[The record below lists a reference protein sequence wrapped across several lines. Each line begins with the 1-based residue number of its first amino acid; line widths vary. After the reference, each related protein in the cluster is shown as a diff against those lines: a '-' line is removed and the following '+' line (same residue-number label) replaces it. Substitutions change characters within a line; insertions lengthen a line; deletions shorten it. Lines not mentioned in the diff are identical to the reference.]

1 MHQTRKHPHSNHR
14 TRAALALEV
23 GGGAPFLSTP
33 HFGSRRAR
41 TVQSWLFSISFP
53 PLGRL
58 RSAAATL
65 SLARRLGR
73 GSRASRPLRP
83 KMEALHLHPAPQAAA
98 DEAAMHGAG
107 PMQARFSP
115 YDYNGGSVHAP
126 GRAKALPLTGKKS
139 CRCSL
144 WPFPVTH
151 ALAVC
156 LTLRVPF
163 AGPCLPSR
171 ARILPSSP
179 ATRAAARASP
189 SCPATSARST
199 RCELAGCAR
208 APARARESKE
218 RRLRFSP

>member
-1 MHQTRKHPHSNHR
+1 MRGVGTWRGGV
-14 TRAALALEV
+14 AAV
-23 GGGAPFLSTP
+23 PAPFEP
-33 HFGSRRAR
+33 AFAACRPKNR
-41 TVQSWLFSISFP
+41 SIVAFP
-53 PLGRL
+53 PRFGLFGR
-58 RSAAATL
+58 RPHP
-65 SLARRLGR
+65 LARRSAE
-73 GSRASRPLRP
+73 SRASRPLRP